1 MRRLVFSWAL
11 MIVFLVQGL
20 CRGQGT
26 GWPRFHA
33 EDDSR
38 WAKRSGLSVAD
49 IRSLRELVGLSDRSS
64 GLIDNV
70 DATTLAPYHI
80 VLFATY
86 EGSARCVIVWLFS
99 ETEGGFR
106 QLWSSPDAGDDLSFC
121 ADPDCRTPLATAKP
135 NRDVEIEIPSK
146 RGSRCIADSVALF
159 KWTGTTYS
167 YKGIVKRGTA
177 GSAQHPQQ

>member
-1 MRRLVFSWAL
+1 MRRSVFSWGL
-11 MIVFLVQGL
+11 LIVVLIHGS
-20 CRGQGT
+20 CRGQGSDL
-26 GWPRFHA
+26 PRFHA
-33 EDDSR
+33 EDDSE
-38 WAKRSGLSVAD
+38 WAKRSGLSIAE
-49 IRSLRELVGLSDRSS
+49 IQSLRGLVGLSDDST
-64 GLIDNV
+64 GFIDNA

-99 ETEGGFR
+99 ESEGGFKK
-106 QLWSSPDAGDDLSFC
+106 LWSSADAGDDLSFC

-146 RGSRCIADSVALF
+146 HGRRCIVDAVALF

-167 YKGIVKRGTA
+167 YKGIVKKRAA
-177 GSAQHPQQ
+177 GSAEQPQR